1 MKPKITEKTTLKKIL
16 EIEGSEKKLAKHRLP
31 CLHCPMAKYEIEKL
45 EIGKVA
51 QMYNLNLEKIL
62 KDLNEKI

>member
-1 MKPKITEKTTLKKIL
+1 MNSKITKKTTLKKIL
-16 EIEGSEKKLAKHRLP
+16 EIKGSEKKLAKHRLP

-51 QMYNLNLEKIL
+51 EMYNLDLEKIL
-62 KDLNEKI
+62 DDLNKK